1 MANLIEVT
9 DTTVIKPLEGA
20 VIRRY
25 TAGAAVTAGWP
36 VYLDSSGYV
45 RIASA
50 SAHTSNM
57 VIGVAIKAIASGDM
71 GAVVVKGPIL
81 CLTGATPG
89 TRIYTMNSAGGMD
102 VVGGSGTAKTIVGVA
117 ESSTILHVRPHKV
130 TMS

>member
-9 DTTVIKPLEGA
+9 DNTVIKPLPGA

-25 TAGAAVTAGWP
+25 TAGAAVTAGYP

-50 SAHTSNM
+50 TAHTTNF
-57 VIGVAIKAIASGDM
+57 VLGVAVKDIASGDM
-71 GAVVVKGPIL
+71 GAIVTKGPIL

-89 TRIYTMNSAGGMD
+89 NKLFTMNSAGGLD
-102 VVGGSGTAKTIVGVA
+102 HTGGTKKTVVGVA
-117 ESSTILHVRPHKV
+117 ESATILHVSPHKV